1 MSKNTTLEMI
11 VAVVFLALSVALVNP
26 FHFWMPDTLH
36 MMVLVALVVAT
47 GSVYVFLVRER
58 AGDEREDA
66 HRMFSGRVAFFA
78 GSIILLLGIVLQTLA
93 HALDPWLVAAL
104 AGMVAGK
111 IGAGIW
117 SHFYH

>member
-1 MSKNTTLEMI
+1 MVEVL
-11 VAVVFLALSVALVNP
+11 VALVFLALSVALVNP

-47 GSVYVFLVRER
+47 GAVYVFLVRER

-66 HRMFSGRVAFFA
+66 HRMFAGRAAFFS
-78 GSIILLLGIVLQTLA
+78 GSAILLVGIVAQTLA

-111 IGAGIW
+111 IGAGMW
-117 SHFYH
+117 SYYYH